1 MDRRAFGAEHW
12 WGNGHAVTE
21 LVRLTDITKV
31 YQGGVTG
38 ALNGVSIAIE
48 EGEFTAV
55 MGPSG
60 SGKSTLLN
68 LVAGLDRPTSGSV
81 SVAGTDLGRLGEA
94 GLARFR
100 RDRIGFVFQFF
111 HLLPNL
117 TALENVLIPAQLKS
131 RTSGEAA
138 GRKLLV
144 QLGIAEV
151 ADRYPAKLSG
161 GQQQRVAIARALINQ
176 PALLLADEPTGALD
190 TASGEQV
197 MALLAELNREGQT
210 VVLVTHDA
218 KLATR
223 HAARVISIMDGRVV
237 DDARLETTE
246 RRPADVIRVRGEE
259 ATR

>member
-1 MDRRAFGAEHW
+1 M
-12 WGNGHAVTE
+12 TE

-38 ALNGVSIAIE
+38 ALNGVSIGIE

-68 LVAGLDRPTSGSV
+68 LVAGLDRPTNGSV

-197 MALLAELNREGQT
+197 MALLAELNKEGQT

-223 HAARVISIMDGRVV
+223 HAARVISIMDGRIV
-237 DDARLETTE
+237 DDARLETAE
-246 RRPADVIRVRGEE
+246 RRPADVIRIRGEE